1 MCRSCLKKTLHKLEG
16 MMHILQAETAEGTGT
31 PTAIADSILNIT
43 GAAGP
48 RQARA
53 PHPPS
58 PLAPPLSPPR
68 HLSSH
73 LSHR

>member
-43 GAAGP
+43 GAD
-48 RQARA
+48 RK
-53 PHPPS
+53 S
-58 PLAPPLSPPR
+58 VV
-68 HLSSH
+68 
-73 LSHR
+73 